1 MNGCDSST
9 EPSEAPNRPG
19 SCAELFLAFNR
30 LALQGF
36 GGVMA
41 VAHRELVERH
51 RWLSNEQY
59 LQEVALAQA
68 LPGPNVCNL
77 ALMLGDRH
85 FGWRGAAAALAGL
98 MLMPLIILLGMVL
111 MYGTLA
117 GQPQVEA
124 ALRGMGAVVAGLIA
138 GTALKL
144 GRELR
149 HHPIG
154 MPAAV
159 VLVCITF
166 VALAILRWPIAAMI
180 LGLGVLGVAWTWW
193 VLKREVRT

>member
-1 MNGCDSST
+1 MN
-9 EPSEAPNRPG
+9 APELQAAPELTGLAPRD
-19 SCAELFLAFNR
+19 CTELFQVFNR

-41 VAHRELVERH
+41 VAHRELVERR
-51 RWLSNEQY
+51 RWLSNAQY

-85 FGWRGAAAALAGL
+85 FGWRGACAALGGL
-98 MLMPLIILLGMVL
+98 VAVPLLILLALVML
-111 MYGTLA
+111 YGAWA
-117 GQPQVEA
+117 GQAQVDGM
-124 ALRGMGAVVAGLIA
+124 LRGMGAVVAGMIA

-154 MPAAV
+154 LGPAL
-159 VLVCITF
+159 VLALCTF
-166 VALAILRWPIAAMI
+166 TALALLRWPIAALI
-180 LGLGVLGVAWTWW
+180 LSLGGLGVAWTWW
-193 VLKREVRT
+193 MLKRKASA

>member
-1 MNGCDSST
+1 MTGLHPTT
-9 EPSEAPNRPG
+9 EPSVSPNRPG
-19 SCAELFLAFNR
+19 SCTELFLAFNR

-85 FGWRGAAAALAGL
+85 FGWRGAAAAMAGL
-98 MLMPLIILLGMVL
+98 MVVPLLILLGMVL
-111 MYGTLA
+111 LYGAWA
-117 GQPQVEA
+117 GQPQVDA

-149 HHPIG
+149 QHPIG
-154 MPAAV
+154 MPAA
-159 VLVCITF
+159 LLLAGLTF

-180 LGLGVLGVAWTWW
+180 LGLGALGVGWTWW
-193 VLKREVRT
+193 ALKREGST

>member
-1 MNGCDSST
+1 MNTPTPPSPPEDSGL
-9 EPSEAPNRPG
+9 APQ
-19 SCAELFLAFNR
+19 SCGELFLVFNR

-41 VAHRELVERH
+41 VAHRELVERR

-59 LQEVALAQA
+59 LHEVALAQA

-85 FGWRGAAAALAGL
+85 FGWRGAGAALGGL
-98 MLMPLIILLGMVL
+98 LSMPLLILLALVL
-111 MYGTLA
+111 LYGWWV
-117 GQPQVEA
+117 GQALVDGL
-124 ALRGMGAVVAGLIA
+124 LRGMGAVVAGVIA

-149 HHPIG
+149 QHPIG
-154 MPAAV
+154 LGAA
-159 VLVCITF
+159 LLLAGGTF
-166 VALAILRWPIAAMI
+166 AALALLRWPIAAMI
-180 LGLGVLGVAWTWW
+180 LSLGGLGVAWTWW
-193 VLKREVRT
+193 KLKREASA